1 MTVINPI
8 EKIDRDVKILK
19 YGNNRFFD
27 FGIDKHGNIINLK
40 TGSILKK
47 SISSNG
53 YYVTYIPLGKRG
65 KIKAVKNHKALA
77 DTYLTNPN
85 PEKFNIVHHRDENKL
100 HCELD
105 NLEFVDNKL
114 NIHYHLKEKAKIT
127 PYFNNRKLT
136 KKQVEEIFVKHFVE
150 EKTFTELSRLYN
162 VSKTTISNVINKKY
176 YANEIFFD

>member
-1 MTVINPI
+1 MDIIVPI
-8 EKIDRDVKILK
+8 EELDRNIKILK
-19 YGNNRFFD
+19 YGNDKFFD

-40 TGSILKK
+40 TGTLLKK
-47 SISSNG
+47 SISLSG

-85 PEKFNIVHHRDENKL
+85 PEKFNIVHHKDENKL

-105 NLEFVDNKL
+105 NLEFVDSKL
-114 NIHYHLKEKAKIT
+114 NTHYHLQEQAKIS

-136 KKQVEEIFVKHFVE
+136 KKQIEEIFIKYYVE
-150 EKTFTELSRLYN
+150 EKSFNELSRLYN

-176 YANEIFFD
+176 YTNEIFFD